1 MSSVYSVDIVGLR
14 RELPIVPI
22 SDDVSI
28 AFLKLYGD
36 TELIAAVVDAIAE
49 GVGADVDV
57 LAGPEAGAILLTHLV
72 ADRLAKPYVIAR
84 KKHRPYMVNPLM
96 ATVESI
102 TTVGVQQL
110 FLDDADAATLAGNR
124 VAVIDE
130 VVSTGATLDAM
141 RSLLT
146 RAGGSP
152 IESHAI
158 ALEGDD
164 RPDVTALIHLPI
176 FTSS

>member
-1 MSSVYSVDIVGLR
+1 MDIVGLA

-36 TELIAAVVDAIAE
+36 IELIAAVVDAIAE
-49 GVGADVDV
+49 RVGADVDV

-72 ADRLAKPYVIAR
+72 ADRLNKPYVIAR
-84 KKHRPYMVNPLM
+84 KKLRPYVVNPLIV
-96 ATVESI
+96 TVETI
-102 TTVGVQQL
+102 TTTGIQQL
-110 FLDDADAATLAGNR
+110 FLDEADTASPAQNR

-130 VVSTGATLDAM
+130 VVSTGATLDAV
-141 RSLLT
+141 RSLVT

-152 IESHAI
+152 IEAHAV
-158 ALEGDD
+158 ALEGDQ
-164 RPDVTALIHLPI
+164 RPDVSALVHLPV
-176 FTSS
+176 FPTT